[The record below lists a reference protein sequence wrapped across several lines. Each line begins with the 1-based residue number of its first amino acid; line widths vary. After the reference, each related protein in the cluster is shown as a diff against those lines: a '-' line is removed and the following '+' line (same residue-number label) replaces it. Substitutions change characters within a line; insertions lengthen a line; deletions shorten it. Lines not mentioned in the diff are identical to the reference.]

1 VISSIVEMERVGR
14 MKKGTGV
21 TNKNGITE
29 LVCIFICVFIFAS
42 AERVIHGYDLP
53 EDAEDYR

>member
-1 VISSIVEMERVGR
+1 MERVGR

-29 LVCIFICVFIFAS
+29 LVCIFMFVFIFAS
-42 AERVIHGYDLP
+42 TERGIHEYDLP
-53 EDAEDYR
+53 GDADDYR